1 MSFTLLL
8 CADENNA
15 VDITQLVSAVTWGG
29 RKGSAARS
37 LTAKIC
43 DDDGKRH
50 ARVKIGITDGYRVI
64 FSEGGR
70 ELFRGLIMKVTQD
83 NSKTLTF
90 TAYDMGIYLANNQ
103 DTFCYTGKTADE
115 IFTDVCKRFG
125 IPMGTVAKCSYKIP
139 ELTKS
144 STTAYDVLC
153 DALSLEFNST
163 GIRHYISASEGKLSL
178 LTRRDNILQW
188 VIEAG
193 QNLKSYTYSQS
204 IESIKTRVNL
214 LSDEQTVAASAADSA
229 LEAKIGQFQQVDKAD
244 ETYNAAQLKL
254 LVDSMLEEASA
265 PARMLSLEAVGI
277 SEIISGM
284 AVTVIIKHL
293 DISRTFYVD
302 DDQHIFDGG
311 DKHRMSLKLNY
322 ARDIQ
327 KPIIVAA
334 ASGSKEGGNVYFHG
348 GDYYVSA
355 NSTTPITRAN
365 AGPAKIIKI
374 SKGALHPYYLQHTD
388 QTSVVY
394 GWVDEG
400 TFSAASAAKSTGSNT
415 DKTVKFYGGN
425 YYVSANSTVPI
436 KKASAGPAKIIQVST
451 GSLHP
456 YYLQHTDGS
465 SDVYGWVDAGTFG

>member
-8 CADENNA
+8 YADDNNA
-15 VDITQLVSAVTWGG
+15 TDITHLVSSVTWGG

-43 DDDGKRH
+43 DDDGKKH

-70 ELFRGLIMKVTQD
+70 ELFRGLIMKVAQD

-115 IFTDVCKRFG
+115 IFTDVCRRFG
-125 IPMGTVAKCSYKIP
+125 VSIGTVAKCGYKIP

-144 STTAYDVLC
+144 GTTAYDVLC

-204 IESIKTRVNL
+204 IESVKTRVDL
-214 LSDEQTVAASAADSA
+214 LSDEQTVAASATDSA
-229 LEAKIGQFQQVDKAD
+229 LEAKIGQFKRVDKAD

-265 PARMLSLEAVGI
+265 PARTLSLEAAGI

-302 DDQHIFDGG
+302 EDSHVFDGG

-327 KPIIVAA
+327 KPVINA
-334 ASGSKEGGNVYFHG
+334 ASGGEEERSTGGNVYFRG
-348 GDYYVSA
+348 GYYYVSA
-355 NSTTPITRAN
+355 NATTPITKAN
-365 AGPAKIIKI
+365 AGPAKIIKV
-374 SKGALHPYYLQHTD
+374 SEGAPHPYYLQHTD
-388 QTSVVY
+388 KSSV
-394 GWVDEG
+394 
-400 TFSAASAAKSTGSNT
+400 
-415 DKTVKFYGGN
+415 
-425 YYVSANSTVPI
+425 
-436 KKASAGPAKIIQVST
+436 
-451 GSLHP
+451 
-456 YYLQHTDGS
+456 
-465 SDVYGWVDAGTFG
+465 VYGWVDAGTFG